1 MKKIFFALFFLF
13 NFVFAN
19 CDMEQTIDEMTDK
32 PRYMMICSNMDVGI
46 RVAIFHK
53 NKTLEIQEEG
63 MHAAIDLLNEEK
75 FKAES
80 IEGSQEFQTIE
91 IRVDK
96 NKSFLSEGLI
106 YDEEGDILS
115 LYFNKE
121 QQKQIINGNT
131 LIVRYMTTNN
141 RLNTQK
147 IDISGFKKFK

>member
-19 CDMEQTIDEMTDK
+19 CDMKQRIDEMTDK
-32 PRYMMICSNMDVGI
+32 PVYIMVCSNMDAGI
-46 RVAIFHK
+46 RIAIFPK
-53 NKTLEIQEEG
+53 NKTLEIQEDELG
-63 MHAAIDLLNEEK
+63 VVIDLLNGEK
-75 FKAES
+75 FKVES
-80 IEGSQEFQTIE
+80 MDGLKGFQTIE

-96 NKSFLSEGLI
+96 NKSFLSEGWI
-106 YDEEGDILS
+106 DDVGDMIL
-115 LYFNKE
+115 LRFNKE

-131 LIVRYMTTNN
+131 LIVRYTTTNN